1 MGLEQAQTLE
11 FEILV
16 ANLENMTQ
24 SVSNFTICVRTEERR
39 LRQKELREGWWK
51 KEANMKRDQ
60 GEGRT
65 NPGAVEA
72 AASFCAAG
80 LGVFSGN
87 FLKMVLVVWMQLLP
101 TASPLHPVQIHL
113 RETAAQGT
121 TGTWSSG
128 QLSADLA

>member
-1 MGLEQAQTLE
+1 
-11 FEILV
+11 
-16 ANLENMTQ
+16 MTQ

-72 AASFCAAG
+72 PASFCAAG
-80 LGVFSGN
+80 LGSVFPGN
-87 FLKMVLVVWMQLLP
+87 FLKMVLAVWM
-101 TASPLHPVQIHL
+101 
-113 RETAAQGT
+113 
-121 TGTWSSG
+121 
-128 QLSADLA
+128 